1 MNIAVVLAGGVGSR
15 YGGNVP
21 KQYCFIGDREVISF
35 AIDEAKK
42 CANIDKVL
50 VVCDKA
56 YQDRISK
63 QYDVEVC
70 DGGANRNLSV
80 ESALQYIKSKYKC
93 NKIIF
98 LDSARPL
105 IKAQYIDDCIQK
117 LNEYDCVITTQKIVD
132 SLGRYGE
139 LYVNREDYYL
149 IQTPEAFKFQVFC
162 QYFDKSSDN
171 TALCQFMPQAER
183 IYQNFGL
190 KQNFN
195 ITYQGDL
202 EYIAQFLKSNVGEM
216 K

>member
-70 DGGANRNLSV
+70 DGGENRNLSV
-80 ESALQYIKSKYKC
+80 ESALQYIKNKYKC

-162 QYFDKSSDN
+162 QYFDKSSDK
-171 TALCQFMPQAER
+171 TALCQFMPHAES

-190 KQNFN
+190 KQNFK

-202 EYIAQFLKSNVGEM
+202 EYIAQFLKTNVGEM